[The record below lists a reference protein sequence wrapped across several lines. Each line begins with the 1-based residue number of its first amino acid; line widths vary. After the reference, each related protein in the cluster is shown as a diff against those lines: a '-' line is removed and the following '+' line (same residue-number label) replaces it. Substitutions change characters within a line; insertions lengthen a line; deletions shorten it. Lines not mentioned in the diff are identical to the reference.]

1 MYREAG
7 PATPV
12 RWRNDLHFA
21 ASGVADTQERR
32 GRTMTEDGAIARS
45 EDSGHPGAVARQ
57 PPVPHRVDA
66 AVHRVQ
72 SVALDPMID
81 GVRAE
86 PARCQLTPGDDAVL
100 ALREGRDRLVDRTRV
115 TLTVYFRH
123 NVTRISHGPMLTAL
137 RLRRNRA
144 IATFL
149 RRVLRVYAR
158 AMTDVALP
166 GPAVA
171 QEPHEAPPRPDF
183 QVVPLKGL
191 PIVAVVLAALVA
203 AIATDKLWALEF
215 FHVAA
220 GGLWTSFDL
229 FLGFVLG
236 PILGRLAIPARVEL
250 TTRLMPKL
258 LLIMPTLVTCTLASG
273 WQLGR
278 LLGTIDSGHPDHGW
292 IVASYVVVG
301 VMAVIALAVLEPA
314 NVAVL
319 VELKKRRPDPAVIQ
333 NLMKRFIYTAGITG
347 AMQVTTLVIMTK
359 VATG

>member
-1 MYREAG
+1 M
-7 PATPV
+7 
-12 RWRNDLHFA
+12 
-21 ASGVADTQERR
+21 
-32 GRTMTEDGAIARS
+32 GAI
-45 EDSGHPGAVARQ
+45 VA
-57 PPVPHRVDA
+57 
-66 AVHRVQ
+66 
-72 SVALDPMID
+72 AL
-81 GVRAE
+81 A
-86 PARCQLTPGDDAVL
+86 
-100 ALREGRDRLVDRTRV
+100 
-115 TLTVYFRH
+115 
-123 NVTRISHGPMLTAL
+123 S
-137 RLRRNRA
+137 RRNRA
-144 IATFL
+144 IATIL
-149 RRVLRVYAR
+149 RRLARVYAR

-171 QEPHEAPPRPDF
+171 QEEPHEAPPRPDF
-183 QVVPLKGL
+183 QVVPLAGL
-191 PIVAVVLAALVA
+191 PIVGVVLVALVA
-203 AIATDKLWALEF
+203 AIAADKLWALEF

-278 LLGTIDSGHPDHGW
+278 ILGTINSGHPDHGW